1 MTLGKPR
8 KRGHITKEGRRDV
21 RGVMVEAGC
30 RAVEHHPHW
39 KAQFERL
46 TRRIG
51 KQKAIVAIARKL
63 LVAVWHVLT
72 ERQAVARKL
81 MNWIT
86 HHGVIPGQHRDRLL
100 LLYQHLD
107 ELGLSEELEEIDYY
121 GTTYRLSV
129 RQQLLREARDVEE
142 FLRLP
147 SGSTESTTPQP
158 HIKAKPYGCSASLRS
173 LDTGPL
179 AWFLGCKPD

>member
-1 MTLGKPR
+1 MTPGKLG

-30 RAVEHHPHW
+30 RAVDHHPHW

-63 LVAVWHVLT
+63 LVTVWHVLAEHQADT
-72 ERQAVARKL
+72 HAQTQAVARKL

-86 HHGVIPGQHRDRLL
+86 HAGVTPGQHRDRLL

-107 ELGLSEELEEIDYY
+107 ELGLSDELEEIHYY

-129 RQQLLREARDVEE
+129 RQKLLREAQKK
-142 FLRLP
+142 
-147 SGSTESTTPQP
+147 GSS
-158 HIKAKPYGCSASLRS
+158 
-173 LDTGPL
+173 
-179 AWFLGCKPD
+179 

>member
-1 MTLGKPR
+1 M
-8 KRGHITKEGRRDV
+8 
-21 RGVMVEAGC
+21 
-30 RAVEHHPHW
+30 
-39 KAQFERL
+39 
-46 TRRIG
+46 
-51 KQKAIVAIARKL
+51 

-72 ERQAVARKL
+72 EQEADTNAQAQAVARKL

-129 RQQLLREARDVEE
+129 RQKLLREAQK
-142 FLRLP
+142 
-147 SGSTESTTPQP
+147 SKSS
-158 HIKAKPYGCSASLRS
+158 
-173 LDTGPL
+173 
-179 AWFLGCKPD
+179 